1 MNMFYYFEL
10 DGSKTSISD
19 SEAMNLFREKEIFV
33 LYRCYHCGDI
43 DNNGGV
49 VVHKNTCKIGA
60 DQRLNSALW
69 MIDNL
74 KNHIIANDVSTPR
87 VMEYLAEFEGFYK

>member
-1 MNMFYYFEL
+1 MNMFYYL
-10 DGSKTSISD
+10 NSDNSKTTISER
-19 SEAMNLFREKEIFV
+19 EAMSLFREKEIFV

-49 VVHKNTCKIGA
+49 VVHKETCKIGA

-69 MIDNL
+69 MVDNL
-74 KNHIIANDVSTPR
+74 KNHIIANDVATPR
-87 VMEYLAEFEGFYK
+87 VIECASEFEAFYK